1 MNTNIPTSLATV
13 TSEFFWCEVCKL
25 NPDEVNPDDVTA
37 ILAYVDHEQDEE
49 SKSALLSL
57 KGNRFAIWDIWADYT
72 TGHG

>member
-13 TSEFFWCEVCKL
+13 TGEFFSCDDCKL
-25 NPDEVNPDDVTA
+25 NPDEVNPEDVEA

-49 SKSALLSL
+49 HKSALLSL

-72 TGHG
+72 GHG